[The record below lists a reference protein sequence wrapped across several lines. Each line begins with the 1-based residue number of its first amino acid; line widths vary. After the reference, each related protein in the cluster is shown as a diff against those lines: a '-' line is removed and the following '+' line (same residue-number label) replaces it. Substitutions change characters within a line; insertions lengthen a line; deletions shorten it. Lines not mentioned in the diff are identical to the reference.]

1 MMTNT
6 QMNIDRITFS
16 LPHTLNQSL
25 DALKDEVKRSKS
37 EIIKIAI
44 ENYIEHQNKQKLKKA
59 VALMAD
65 EYENN
70 DDLTAL
76 TALDSESF
84 Q

>member
-1 MMTNT
+1 MNKT

-16 LPHTLNQSL
+16 LPHSLNQSL

-44 ENYIEHQNKQKLKKA
+44 ENYIDHQNKQKLQKA

-70 DDLTAL
+70 DGLTEL
-76 TALDSESF
+76 STLDSESF